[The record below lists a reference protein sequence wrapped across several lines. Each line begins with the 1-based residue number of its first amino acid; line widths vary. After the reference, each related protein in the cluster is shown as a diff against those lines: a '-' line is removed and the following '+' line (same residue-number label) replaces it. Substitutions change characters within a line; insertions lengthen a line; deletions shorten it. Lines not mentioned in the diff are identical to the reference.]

1 MTFATTNA
9 SARVSRLGYNL
20 RHNALIASIKTRI
33 RSIASNS
40 KLPAGNTVAHYEID
54 ADMQSMLDAQAALG
68 LQSIEKLEAADAR
81 KQPTPADAVRA
92 VLEKQGPDAASLQLL
107 SGVKSYDDS
116 IPGCTGSLPVRI
128 YMPPGTGPFPV
139 VVYFHGGGWV
149 LADKNVYDNSARGI
163 AKHADAIV
171 ISVDYR
177 LAPEAKFPAQ
187 HDDAF
192 AAYL

>member
-1 MTFATTNA
+1 
-9 SARVSRLGYNL
+9 
-20 RHNALIASIKTRI
+20 
-33 RSIASNS
+33 
-40 KLPAGNTVAHYEID
+40 
-54 ADMQSMLDAQAALG
+54 MQSVLDAHAALG

-92 VLEKQGPDAASLQLL
+92 VLEKQGQDAASLQFV
-107 SGVKSYDDS
+107 SGVKSHDDS

-128 YMPPGTGPFPV
+128 YIPPGTGPFPV
-139 VVYFHGGGWV
+139 VIYFHGGGWV